1 MRAPDTRAS
10 RFATLEDAVHPIAF
24 TPLPLEPVTT
34 VLLPVERTR
43 VDAAGEGR
51 YRALHR
57 ESLDDVFDDLRDQ
70 RAGAVVLSVARC
82 GEEELCAVAR
92 LVREFPRVTAV
103 ALLSHEQ
110 RDTPRAVLGLGQSGV
125 KSLVDV
131 RHPEGW
137 GQLRDLLSNQFFSDI
152 DRLALGQLSLDL
164 IGVPDGCWRFFAS
177 LFDGAAG
184 ASSVRALASRLLV
197 LPATM
202 MSRFFR
208 AELPS
213 PKRYLAMA
221 RLVRAA
227 RAFENP
233 GLSVASVSDRMDYS
247 SPQSFGRHVRML
259 IGLTALEFRERYNG
273 EGMLYR
279 FRDELVRPHLH
290 TLRAFDPL
298 VPRAAAS
305 AKGGPD

>member
-1 MRAPDTRAS
+1 MQTMQ
-10 RFATLEDAVHPIAF
+10 F
-24 TPLPLEPVTT
+24 TPAPLEPVTT
-34 VLLPVERTR
+34 VLLPVERIR

-57 ESLDDVFDDLRDQ
+57 DSLDDVFDDLRDQ

-82 GEEELCAVAR
+82 GLEELGAVAR

-103 ALLSHEQ
+103 ALLSLDQ

-131 RHPEGW
+131 RHPDGW
-137 GQLRDLLSNQFFSDI
+137 CQLRDLLSAQFFTDI

-164 IGVPDGCWRFFAS
+164 VGAPDGCWRFFSA
-177 LFDGAAG
+177 LFDESTDAA
-184 ASSVRALASRLLV
+184 SVRALAARLTV
-197 LPATM
+197 LPTTL

-208 AELPS
+208 AHLPS
-213 PKRYLAMA
+213 PKRFLATA

-233 GLSVASVSDRMDYS
+233 GLSVANVSDRMEYS

-259 IGLTALEFRERYNG
+259 LGMTAMEFRERYTG
-273 EGMLYR
+273 ESMLRR
-279 FRDELVRPHLH
+279 FREELVQPNLN
-290 TLRAFDPL
+290 TLAAFDPL
-298 VPRAAAS
+298 NPRTPLAPRSAALDS
-305 AKGGPD
+305 LTE

>member
-1 MRAPDTRAS
+1 
-10 RFATLEDAVHPIAF
+10 VHPITFA
-24 TPLPLEPVTT
+24 PAPLEPVTT

-51 YRALHR
+51 YRTLHR
-57 ESLDDVFDDLRDQ
+57 DSLDDVFDDLRDQ

-103 ALLSHEQ
+103 ALLSLER

-137 GQLRDLLSNQFFSDI
+137 GQLRDLLSTQFFSDI

-164 IGVPDGCWRFFAS
+164 IDATDGCWRFFSA
-177 LFDGAAG
+177 LFDETTSAA
-184 ASSVRALASRLLV
+184 SVRALAVRLMV
-197 LPATM
+197 LPTTL

-208 AELPS
+208 ANLPS
-213 PKRYLAMA
+213 PKRYLASA

-233 GLSVASVSDRMDYS
+233 GLSVASVSDRMEYS
-247 SPQSFGRHVRML
+247 SPQSFGRHVRTLLGM
-259 IGLTALEFRERYNG
+259 TALEFRDRYNG
-273 EGMLYR
+273 ESMLRR
-279 FRDELVRPHLH
+279 FREDLVYPHLH
-290 TLRAFDPL
+290 TLTTFDPL
-298 VPRAAAS
+298 SARTSVPAVSPAAS
-305 AKGGPD
+305 PRGAGTTPNETSMD

>member
-1 MRAPDTRAS
+1 MQP
-10 RFATLEDAVHPIAF
+10 LQF
-24 TPLPLEPVTT
+24 TPAPLEPVTT
-34 VLLPVERTR
+34 VLLPIERTR

-57 ESLDDVFDDLRDQ
+57 DSLEDVFDDLRDQ

-82 GEEELCAVAR
+82 GEEELGAVAR
-92 LVREFPRVTAV
+92 LVREFPRVPAV
-103 ALLSHEQ
+103 ALLSLDQ

-137 GQLRDLLSNQFFSDI
+137 GQLRDLLSTQFFSDI

-164 IGVPDGCWRFFAS
+164 IGVPDGCWQFFAA
-177 LFDGAAG
+177 LFDESTSAAT
-184 ASSVRALASRLLV
+184 VRTLATRLRV
-197 LPATM
+197 LPTTM

-208 AELPS
+208 ASLPS
-213 PKRYLAMA
+213 PKRYLATA

-233 GLSVASVSDRMDYS
+233 GLSVSSVSDRMEYS

-259 IGLTALEFRERYNG
+259 LGMTALEFRERYTG
-273 EGMLYR
+273 EAMLRR
-279 FRDELVRPHLH
+279 FREDLVQPNLR
-290 TLRAFDPL
+290 TLTTFDPL
-298 VPRAAAS
+298 TTRGLVSTGLSRDAVSAAPNG
-305 AKGGPD
+305 KPFG

>member
-1 MRAPDTRAS
+1 MQ
-10 RFATLEDAVHPIAF
+10 PIVY
-24 TPLPLEPVTT
+24 TPAPLEPVTT

-57 ESLDDVFDDLRDQ
+57 DSLDDVFDDLRDQ

-103 ALLSHEQ
+103 ALLSHER

-131 RHPEGW
+131 RHPDGW
-137 GQLRDLLSNQFFSDI
+137 GELRDLLSTQFFSDI

-164 IGVPDGCWRFFAS
+164 IGATDGCWRFFAA
-177 LFDGAAG
+177 LFDETTSAT
-184 ASSVRALASRLLV
+184 SVRALAVRLMV
-197 LPATM
+197 LPTTL

-208 AELPS
+208 ADLPS
-213 PKRYLAMA
+213 PKRYLASA

-233 GLSVASVSDRMDYS
+233 GLSVASVSDRMEYS
-247 SPQSFGRHVRML
+247 SPQSFGRHVRTLLGM
-259 IGLTALEFRERYNG
+259 TALEFRERYNG
-273 EGMLYR
+273 ESMLRR
-279 FRDELVRPHLH
+279 FREDLVHPHVP
-290 TLRAFDPL
+290 TLIAFDPL
-298 VPRAAAS
+298 SMRTPMVVSSSAATHGAGS
-305 AKGGPD
+305 TPNAMSLD

>member
-1 MRAPDTRAS
+1 MLP
-10 RFATLEDAVHPIAF
+10 LAF
-24 TPLPLEPVTT
+24 TPTPLEPVTT

-57 ESLDDVFDDLRDQ
+57 DSLDDVFEDLRDQ
-70 RAGAVVLSVARC
+70 RAGAVVVSVARC

-103 ALLSHEQ
+103 ALLSLEQ

-137 GQLRDLLSNQFFSDI
+137 GQLRDLLSTQFFGEI
-152 DRLALGQLSLDL
+152 DRFALGQLSLDL
-164 IGVPDGCWRFFAS
+164 IGAPDGCWRFFSA
-177 LFDGAAG
+177 LFDGTSG
-184 ASSVRALASRLLV
+184 AISVRELAARLMV
-197 LPATM
+197 LPTTL

-208 AELPS
+208 ANVPS
-213 PKRYLAMA
+213 PKRYLASA

-227 RAFENP
+227 RAFENS
-233 GLSVASVSDRMDYS
+233 GLSVASVSDRMEYS

-259 IGLTALEFRERYNG
+259 LGMTALEFRERYNG
-273 EGMLYR
+273 ESMLRR
-279 FRDELVRPHLH
+279 FREELVQPHVY
-290 TLRAFDPL
+290 TLKSFDPL
-298 VPRAAAS
+298 TARAPGAS
-305 AKGGPD
+305 AAPPLGPRMAARHVPNGSQDR